1 MDFSLC
7 IAYMWHGYLYN
18 RSIMRTEKDKQ
29 KLVDEQLEK
38 EFRILEHLEKIQEIN
53 KKNKIERKHVIIQ
66 KER

>member
-1 MDFSLC
+1 MDLSFC

-38 EFRILEHLEKIQEIN
+38 EFKILEQLARIQDIN

>member
-1 MDFSLC
+1 
-7 IAYMWHGYLYN
+7 
-18 RSIMRTEKDKQ
+18 MRTEKDKQ

-66 KER
+66 KEG

>member
-29 KLVDEQLEK
+29 DLVDEQLEK
-38 EFRILEHLEKIQEIN
+38 EFKILEQLEKIQEIN

-66 KER
+66 KEG

>member
-1 MDFSLC
+1 
-7 IAYMWHGYLYN
+7 MWHGYLYI

-38 EFRILEHLEKIQEIN
+38 EFRILEQLEKIQQIN
-53 KKNKIERKHVIIQ
+53 KKNKTERKHVIIQ

>member
-18 RSIMRTEKDKQ
+18 RSNMRTEKDKQ
-29 KLVDEQLEK
+29 NLVDEQLEK
-38 EFRILEHLEKIQEIN
+38 EFRILEQLEKIQQIN
-53 KKNKIERKHVIIQ
+53 KKNKTERKHVIIQ

>member
-1 MDFSLC
+1 MDLSLC

-18 RSIMRTEKDKQ
+18 RSVMRTEKEKQ
-29 KLVDEQLEK
+29 ELVNEQLEK
-38 EFRILEHLEKIQEIN
+38 EYKILEHLEKIQEIN